1 MFFCRYK
8 AQLRVQHNAN
18 VIHRLFQEQDS
29 YTTCAYWYFD
39 NGTSANDTNA
49 ALRSV
54 IAQIVGA
61 LQIMPD
67 DLRVL
72 KAENAVPNREPTR
85 EDLLKVLLAAIEG
98 SQSRSNII
106 IAFDA
111 LDECPDRA
119 DFLSAIT
126 CVMESTHGVRILLT
140 GRPEQDIHS
149 RIVPIATELL
159 PILNTASDD
168 VERFVVKELEDEA
181 FVRYGKEV
189 QDAIKR
195 KLLGNDDRYVSVL
208 PY

>member
-8 AQLRVQHNAN
+8 AQLRVQHSAN
-18 VIHRLFQEQDS
+18 LIHRLLQEQDS
-29 YTTCAYWYFD
+29 YTTCVYWYFD
-39 NGTSANDTNA
+39 SGTSANDTNA

-61 LQIMPD
+61 LQIMPN

-85 EDLLKVLLAAIEG
+85 EDLLKVFVAAIEE
-98 SQSRSNII
+98 SQSRSDII

-119 DFLSAIT
+119 DFLGAIT
-126 CVMESTHGVRILLT
+126 SIMESTRGVRILLT

-159 PILNTASDD
+159 PILNTAGDD
-168 VERFVVKELEDEA
+168 VERFVAKELEDET

-195 KLLGNDDRYVSVL
+195 KLLGNDDKYVSVL